1 MNQRAGRQLNMTN
14 FIKAKPENWARLI
27 ERKTNRK
34 NTELLHLFLE
44 TFNKYELSY
53 LNVLS
58 RGVHRINTFSEFK
71 LCLLIISDT
80 MLGLKL

>member
-27 ERKTNRK
+27 ETKK
-34 NTELLHLFLE
+34 STELLDLFLE

-80 MLGLKL
+80 MLRLKL